1 MGEGDVNDDNG
12 GYGESNASDDD
23 DDDDKGGN
31 DDSDASDDDDD
42 DGQGGEDIRCRLIQ
56 GCPDSWRP
64 PLNLQHQIFL

>member
-23 DDDDKGGN
+23 DDDDKGG
-31 DDSDASDDDDD
+31 
-42 DGQGGEDIRCRLIQ
+42 EDKKCRLIQ